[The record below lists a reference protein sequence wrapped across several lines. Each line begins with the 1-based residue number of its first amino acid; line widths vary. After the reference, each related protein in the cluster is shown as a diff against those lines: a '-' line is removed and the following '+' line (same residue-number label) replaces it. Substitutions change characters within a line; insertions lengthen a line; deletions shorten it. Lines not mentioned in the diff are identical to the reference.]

1 MQEIFISSIKEK
13 IDKSEKIC
21 VFGGG
26 TTGLEVI
33 SFLKNHKKD
42 FFLIDANSES
52 KEYPVFKDTESFGSL
67 PKFSLMIKSPGVSPF
82 HPLLLTTHNNGI
94 PVLSE
99 IALARAYFTGKILGI
114 TGTDGKS
121 TTTSLTHHILSSI
134 HPKTKIGGNF
144 GIPFVQF
151 CEEKLD
157 FAVLELSSYQLED
170 SIPLGLDSSSFL
182 NLANDHLE
190 RHKNMENYKNAKL
203 KIVTKDNKDHTFI
216 LNERLKN
223 VINTSGFICKTKDF
237 GTSDS
242 CSARIL
248 VDEKKIVTQN
258 YSYST
263 NEFPLLGFHNLENLA
278 AAILLVDS
286 VNCSSDLI
294 QKSIFNF
301 KGLKYRFEKV
311 HTYRDAIFINDS
323 KSTNLHSLL
332 SGIHGYTSDDRTVL
346 LLGGRPKLEP
356 IDDLVSRI
364 KSLKPVKVFIYG
376 EAGNIWKDSLSSIEV
391 HIVSDPKSALEI
403 LYKEWKFL
411 SPKYIIFSP
420 GCASFD
426 LYKNFEERGR
436 IYTDLV
442 KELFFLKDI

>member
-13 IDKSEKIC
+13 LDKSIRIC

-42 FFLIDANSES
+42 FFLVDKNLES
-52 KEYPVFKDTESFGSL
+52 NEFPVFQDTESFESL
-67 PKFSLMIKSPGVSPF
+67 PKFSLIIKSPGISPL
-82 HPLLLTTHNNGI
+82 HPLLLSAQKQGI
-94 PVLSE
+94 PILSE
-99 IALARAYFTGKILGI
+99 IALARAFFTGKILGI

-182 NLANDHLE
+182 NLANDHLD
-190 RHKNMENYKNAKL
+190 RHKTMENYKNAKL
-203 KIVTKDNKDHTFI
+203 RIVSKENKDHTFI
-216 LNERLKN
+216 YNERLKN
-223 VINTSGFICKTKDF
+223 DINTSGFLCKVKDF
-237 GTSDS
+237 GTSSS

-248 VDEKKIVTQN
+248 VDEKKIVTHN
-258 YSYST
+258 FSYSID
-263 NEFPLLGFHNLENLA
+263 EFPLLGFHNLENLA
-278 AAILLVDS
+278 AAILLTESVD
-286 VNCSSDLI
+286 CSPELI
-294 QKSIFNF
+294 QKSISNF

-311 HTYRDAIFINDS
+311 HTYGDAVFINDS

-332 SGIHGYTSDDRTVL
+332 SGIHGYTKDDRTVL

-356 IDDLVSRI
+356 IDDLVNKI

-376 EAGNIWKDSLSSIEV
+376 EAGNVWRDSLSSIEV
-391 HIVSDPKSALEI
+391 HIVPDPKSALEI
-403 LYKEWKFL
+403 LYNEWKSL
-411 SPKYIIFSP
+411 SPRYIIFSP

-442 KELFFLKDI
+442 KEVFC

>member
-13 IDKSEKIC
+13 LDKSERIC

-33 SFLKNHKKD
+33 SFLINHKKD
-42 FFLIDANSES
+42 FFLIDANFES
-52 KEYPVFKDTESFGSL
+52 KDFPVFKDIDSYGSL
-67 PKFSLMIKSPGVSPF
+67 PKFSLLVKSPGVSPH
-82 HPLLLTTHNNGI
+82 HPLLLTAQNHNI
-94 PVLSE
+94 PILSE

-190 RHKNMENYKNAKL
+190 RHKTMENYKNAKL
-203 KIVTKDNKDHTFI
+203 KIVAQEDKDHTFI
-216 LNERLKN
+216 LNERLKKD
-223 VINTSGFICKTKDF
+223 INTSRFLCRVNDF
-237 GTSDS
+237 GISSS
-242 CSARIL
+242 CSGRIL
-248 VDEKKIVTQN
+248 VEEKKIVTQN

-278 AAILLVDS
+278 AAILLAESVDCNS
-286 VNCSSDLI
+286 ELI
-294 QKSIFNF
+294 QKSISNF

-311 HTYRDAIFINDS
+311 HTYGDAVFINDS

-332 SGIHGYTSDDRTVL
+332 SGIHGYTKDDSTVL
-346 LLGGRPKLEP
+346 ILGGRPKLEP
-356 IDDLVSRI
+356 IDDLVNRI
-364 KSLKPVKVFIYG
+364 KILKPVKVFVYG
-376 EAGNIWKDSLSSIEV
+376 EAGKIWKESLSSIDV
-391 HIVSDPKSALEI
+391 HIVLDIRIALEI
-403 LYKEWKFL
+403 LYKEWKNL

-426 LYKNFEERGR
+426 MYKNFEERGR

-442 KELFFLKDI
+442 KEIFR